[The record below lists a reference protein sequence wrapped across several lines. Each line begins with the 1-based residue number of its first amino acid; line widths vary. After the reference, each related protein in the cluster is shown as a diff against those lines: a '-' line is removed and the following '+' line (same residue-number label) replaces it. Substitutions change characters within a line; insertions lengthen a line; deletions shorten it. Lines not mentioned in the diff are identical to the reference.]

1 MNQTT
6 QHDRLVHVWAAV
18 AVACVFACTAVAQPR
33 GGVEEEGAV
42 PGDAPARLPEG
53 AGGIAAGY
61 NLDAGI
67 EDDERVVFVEAFEED
82 DLRAVFER
90 WEDIANG
97 ERMSLSDD
105 TPADGTRAGGEGG
118 GERRDAGRS
127 LLMTHTGGGPDTV
140 GLYRRLP
147 AGHDVLFARFYVKF
161 DADCAPIHHMGTHL
175 GGFNP
180 STPWP
185 QGGAGERP
193 DGARRFTTGLEPYG
207 DDWRWGF
214 YSYWHA
220 MRRHGDGNYWGTP
233 FLVGVD
239 RPQVQRGAWT
249 CVEVMVKLN
258 AMGQRD
264 GEQAFWIDGRL
275 WRADGQVVS
284 HHGPGFPRGD
294 WTGGWWAP
302 DAQADTAFEG
312 FSWRTDEDLTIN
324 YLWTY
329 LYITRAAEG
338 HVSRVWFDQI
348 VVATGYIGP
357 MGAGDAAGEGGE

>member
-1 MNQTT
+1 MKRGA
-6 QHDRLVHVWAAV
+6 DRLWRVMVVVLGVCGPMRAGAQDV
-18 AVACVFACTAVAQPR
+18 A
-33 GGVEEEGAV
+33 
-42 PGDAPARLPEG
+42 GDARLPEG
-53 AGGIAAGY
+53 AVGIASDYVA
-61 NLDAGI
+61 DVGI
-67 EDDERVVFVEAFEED
+67 EDDERVLFVEAFGAD
-82 DLRAVFER
+82 DLDGVLAR
-90 WEDIANG
+90 WEDVAHG
-97 ERMSLSDD
+97 ERMALSPPGPGDEEED
-105 TPADGTRAGGEGG
+105 AYAGGQ
-118 GERRDAGRS
+118 S
-127 LLMTHTGGGPDTV
+127 LLMTHTGGGPNTV

-147 AGHDVLFARFYVKF
+147 TGHDTVYARFYVKF
-161 DADCAPIHHMGTHL
+161 DTDCAPIHHMGTHL

-207 DDWRWGF
+207 NDWRWGF
-214 YSYWHA
+214 YTYWHE

-239 RPQVQRGAWT
+239 RPEVRRGEWV

-258 AMGQRD
+258 TLGERD
-264 GEQAFWIDGRL
+264 GEQAFWIDGEL

-284 HHGPGFPRGD
+284 HHGPGFPRGG

-302 DAQADTAFEG
+302 DADADTAFEG
-312 FSWRTDEDLTIN
+312 FRWRTDAGLSVN
-324 YLWTY
+324 YLWVY

-348 VVATGYIGP
+348 VVATEYIGP
-357 MGAGDAAGEGGE
+357 IGVGDGGGDDPAE